1 MKNRVRLGCALAA
14 LLFVSLS
21 QSTTAGQQ
29 QQSAEQNDPVV
40 KGMDIYCTGFISDL
54 PPRTDLQIVGA
65 EKENIKVTFAQGDA
79 VFLNKGRSSGIQP
92 GAVYYIIRP
101 LGEVKHPFTK
111 KKMGYYVRELGLLRV
126 IEVQEQTSTAEI
138 TVSCD
143 TVEFGDLLKPYE
155 QYNGPGPRDARP
167 LPRYGEGSGGT
178 TGQIVMSPGYHE
190 NLSANRVVFI
200 DIGGRQDVRPGD
212 YFTIYRE
219 TGRREGITNVPQDKV
234 VQDKNREFGSDR
246 FRGGEFS
253 VQGTHVS
260 RDDVLKSR
268 PDVPRKVLGE
278 LIVLKVEKST
288 SVALITRTTA
298 EVNIGDHIERSN

>member
-1 MKNRVRLGCALAA
+1 MKNRFRLGLALAV
-14 LLFVSLS
+14 LLFISLS
-21 QSTTAGQQ
+21 QSTTAR
-29 QQSAEQNDPVV
+29 QQSAHGNDTVA
-40 KGMDIYCTGFISDL
+40 KGMDIFCTGFISDL
-54 PPRTDLQIVGA
+54 PPRTDLQIIGA
-65 EKENIKVTFAQGDA
+65 EKENLKVTFAQGDA
-79 VFLNKGRSSGIQP
+79 VFLNKGRGSGIQP

-101 LGEVKHPFTK
+101 LGEVRHPFSK
-111 KKMGYYVRELGLLRV
+111 KKMGHYVRELGLLRV
-126 IEVQEQTSTAEI
+126 IEVQDQTSTAEI

-143 TVEFGDLLKPYE
+143 TIEFGDLLKPYE
-155 QYNGPGPRDARP
+155 QYNGPSPRDGRP

-178 TGQIVMSPGYHE
+178 TGQIVMSPGFHE

-200 DIGGRQDVRPGD
+200 DMGGTQDVRPGD

-219 TGRREGITNVPQDKV
+219 TGRREGITNTPQDRV
-234 VQDKNREFGSDR
+234 VQDKSRGYGSDR
-246 FRGGEFS
+246 YRGGDFS
-253 VQGTHVS
+253 VQGTNIS

-298 EVNIGDHIERSN
+298 EVNVGDHIERSN